1 VKIGEKIK
9 EARMSKGMT
18 QEDVSKILHVS
29 RSTISSWEVNR
40 TYPDLDLL
48 VALSDLYDISLDVIL
63 REDTQMVKKI
73 VHETKNS
80 KKRQRWIIVLL
91 LIFVPTLLFLGY
103 QLWNASLIVSP
114 DQIESVRVEVN
125 GESLNS
131 KSEVFVTLNTDSL
144 HEYSG
149 HWIERTEND
158 DTLTIQLYQS
168 FKLAKGRQETISIP
182 IDFEKSDGSQNDINK
197 IEVKGFKPSDTA
209 VIFYSNK

>member
-114 DQIESVRVEVN
+114 DQIESV
-125 GESLNS
+125 S
-131 KSEVFVTLNTDSL
+131 
-144 HEYSG
+144 
-149 HWIERTEND
+149 
-158 DTLTIQLYQS
+158 
-168 FKLAKGRQETISIP
+168 
-182 IDFEKSDGSQNDINK
+182 
-197 IEVKGFKPSDTA
+197 
-209 VIFYSNK
+209 